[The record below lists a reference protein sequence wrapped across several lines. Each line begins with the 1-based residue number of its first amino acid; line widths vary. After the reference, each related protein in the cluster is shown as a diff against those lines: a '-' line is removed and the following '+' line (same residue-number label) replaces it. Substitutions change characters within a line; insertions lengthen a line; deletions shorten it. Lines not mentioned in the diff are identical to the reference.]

1 MSRKKRLISP
11 SYANGDYCYVW
22 LTTEINPKI
31 EFIQGSQHIDFQ
43 TIDQTT
49 GEIFECK
56 IKQRQKPSLIRAP
69 YLCCPRG
76 NLVFPVLLYMR
87 SLVTLHKDKS
97 TLMTH
102 IQALLM
108 FYRWLHKCRKTIYDC
123 NAEIER
129 GVVYQFRDFLLK
141 NVKKESYNPELK
153 VNETQGSLE
162 ASTCTAYLLKIIQF
176 YVKLDHQRVLQLS
189 ESFKPFEFKIKIM
202 ESQSSNRGNLLT
214 NLNSN
219 DRKIV
224 VKTTGLTAP
233 FGKVQSPSSSHTLKP
248 MLEEDK
254 QVFYEYIQTARSCCF
269 DAENIKNLMLELATE
284 TGLRLEEFVTFPA
297 SGVVK
302 NHKYSNNYKVTI
314 SENLN
319 GCLTKNDKER
329 TIVICEDLMCKL
341 RAYLFSVER
350 ADAIKKAQFRHNCL
364 FVKPQDGLPYSTN
377 TLQKHFET
385 VRDNICIENID
396 WYFTVHDMRSTFAT
410 NWLFEQHSKRGTLF
424 ENLIDELAEIMGH
437 KSTTDTQKYV
447 DYMQDEQNWKAF
459 SASKNSFMRN
469 VQR

>member
-1 MSRKKRLISP
+1 MSRNKRLISP

-43 TIDQTT
+43 TIDEAT

-69 YLCCPRG
+69 YLCCPKG

-87 SLVTLHKDKS
+87 SLIALHKDES

-108 FYRWLHKCRKTIYDC
+108 FYRWLYKCRKTIYDC
-123 NAEIER
+123 NAEIDK

-141 NVKKESYNPELK
+141 NVKKEIYNPELK
-153 VNETQGSLE
+153 CNEIQGSFN
-162 ASTCTAYLLKIIQF
+162 ASTCTTYLLKIVKF
-176 YVKLDHQRVLQLS
+176 YVKLNHLKVLEIS
-189 ESFKPFEFKIKIM
+189 ESFKPFEFETKFIKT
-202 ESQSSNRGNLLT
+202 EPSSRADILANI
-214 NLNSN
+214 NSKK
-219 DRKIV
+219 RTIV
-224 VKTTGLTAP
+224 IKTTGLTAP

-248 MLEEDK
+248 MLGENK
-254 QVFYEYIQTARSCCF
+254 QIFYEYIQTIRSSYF
-269 DAENIKNLMLELATE
+269 DEENIKNLMLELATE

-297 SGVVK
+297 SEVVK
-302 NHKYSNNYKVTI
+302 NHKNTNEYKVTI

-319 GCLTKNDKER
+319 GCLTKFNKER
-329 TIVICEDLMCKL
+329 TIIISEYLMCKL

-350 ADAIKKAQFRHNCL
+350 ASAIKKAQFRHNCL
-364 FVKPQDGLPYSTN
+364 FVKPLDGLPYSTN

-385 VRDNICIENID
+385 VRNNIRIENID
-396 WYFTVHDMRSTFAT
+396 WYYTAHDMRATFAT
-410 NWLFEQHSKRGTLF
+410 NWLFEQHTKTGTLF
-424 ENLIDELAEIMGH
+424 EILIDGLAEILGH
-437 KSTTDTQKYV
+437 KSTSDTQRYV
-447 DYMQDEQNWKAF
+447 DFMEDKDNWKSFA
-459 SASKNSFMRN
+459 ARKNYFIRN

>member
-1 MSRKKRLISP
+1 MSRNKRLISP

-22 LTTEINPKI
+22 LTTEINPEI

-43 TIDQTT
+43 TIDQAT

-69 YLCCPRG
+69 YLCCPKG

-87 SLVTLHKDKS
+87 SLVALHKDES

-108 FYRWLHKCRKTIYDC
+108 FYRWLHKCQKTIYDC
-123 NAEIER
+123 NSEIEK

-153 VNETQGSLE
+153 VNETQGRFS
-162 ASTCTAYLLKIIQF
+162 ASTCATYLLKIVQF
-176 YVKLDHQRVLQLS
+176 YVKLDHQRVLQFS
-189 ESFKPFEFKIKIM
+189 ESFKPFEFKIKII
-202 ESQSSNRGNLLT
+202 ERKSSSRGNILA
-214 NLNSN
+214 NLNSK
-219 DRKIV
+219 DRSIV
-224 VKTTGLTAP
+224 VETTGLTAP
-233 FGKVQSPSSSHTLKP
+233 FGKVQSPPSSHSLKP

-254 QVFYEYIQTARSCCF
+254 EVFYEYIQTARSSYF
-269 DAENIKNLMLELATE
+269 DEENIKNLMLELATE

-297 SGVVK
+297 SEVVK
-302 NHKYSNNYKVTI
+302 NHKHSDNYKVTI

-319 GCLTKNDKER
+319 GCLTKFNKER
-329 TIVICEDLMCKL
+329 TIVISEDLMCKL

-350 ADAIKKAQFRHNCL
+350 ASAINKAQFRHNCL
-364 FVKPQDGLPYSTN
+364 FVKLQDGLPYSTN

-385 VRDNICIENID
+385 VRNNIRIENID
-396 WYFTVHDMRSTFAT
+396 WYYTAHDMRATFAT
-410 NWLFEQHSKRGTLF
+410 NWLFEQHKKRGTLF
-424 ENLIDELAEIMGH
+424 EILIGELAEIMGH
-437 KSTTDTQKYV
+437 ESTTDTQKYV
-447 DYMQDEQNWKAF
+447 DYMEDEKNWKAF
-459 SASKNSFMRN
+459 ATSKNYFIRN